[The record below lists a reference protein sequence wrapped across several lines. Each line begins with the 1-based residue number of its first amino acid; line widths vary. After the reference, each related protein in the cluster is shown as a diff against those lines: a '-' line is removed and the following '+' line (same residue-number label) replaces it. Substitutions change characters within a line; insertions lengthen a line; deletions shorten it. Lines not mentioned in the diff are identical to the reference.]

1 MVLAKRG
8 HEWQRAQK
16 LESAILDKILLGSYS
31 YPNFLLPTN
40 KKFGSHIPQA
50 CNYHVYSWAR
60 SCTYENKE
68 VYSAKSSA
76 GRAAVLPR

>member
-16 LESAILDKILLGSYS
+16 QESAILDKILLVGSYS

-40 KKFGSHIPQA
+40 KKFGSRIPQA
-50 CNYHVYSWAR
+50 CHGHVYSWA
-60 SCTYENKE
+60 
-68 VYSAKSSA
+68 
-76 GRAAVLPR
+76 